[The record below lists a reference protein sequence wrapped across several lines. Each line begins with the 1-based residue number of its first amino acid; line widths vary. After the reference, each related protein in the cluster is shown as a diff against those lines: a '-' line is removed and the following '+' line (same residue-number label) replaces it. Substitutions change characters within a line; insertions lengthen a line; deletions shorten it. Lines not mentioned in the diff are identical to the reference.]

1 MNDTTKLSYEEV
13 TKIIGDLYL
22 QKHVQYNEFQSLLSN
37 LTARIATLEE
47 ELRQTRSRQAE
58 E

>member
-13 TKIIGDLYL
+13 TKLIGDLYL
-22 QKHVQYNEFQSLLSN
+22 QKHVQYNEFQGLLNN
-37 LTARIATLEE
+37 LTARISTLEE
-47 ELRQTRSRQAE
+47 ELRKYRSRQAE